1 MNYGNPRHYFAADVF
16 IDEFLSSRAGVPEKY
31 CIDIERK
38 INGPIGLN
46 TETANNTS
54 AVH

>member
-1 MNYGNPRHYFAADVF
+1 LIFF
-16 IDEFLSSRAGVPEKY
+16 SSRAGVPEKY

-46 TETANNTS
+46 TEKKTNTP